1 MKIVVLQGLVPF
13 FVGAMFGSFLN
24 VCIHR
29 IPLKL
34 SLFSP
39 GSYCPNC
46 KVHIRWYDNIPVVSY
61 LFLRGRCRD
70 CSYRIPLRYPLV
82 ELIAGLSAMVL
93 IKHYGYSVLSIEY
106 IVLVYI
112 LIVVTMIDLE
122 HLIIPNEVIIPG
134 IGAGFIFLL
143 MNKIGIGWVNALLGG
158 LLMGGFL
165 YASGGLGKLLFRKE
179 SMGMGDVKLGVLIG
193 IFIGWKWVIVALFLT
208 FFSAGFYGLM
218 GLIAGRIKFG
228 QKVPFAP
235 FLFLGTLL
243 TLFTG
248 DWIIQWY
255 NALFFQ

>member
-1 MKIVVLQGLVPF
+1 
-13 FVGAMFGSFLN
+13 
-24 VCIHR
+24 
-29 IPLKL
+29 
-34 SLFSP
+34 
-39 GSYCPNC
+39 
-46 KVHIRWYDNIPVVSY
+46 
-61 LFLRGRCRD
+61 
-70 CSYRIPLRYPLV
+70 
-82 ELIAGLSAMVL
+82 MVL

-143 MNKIGIGWVNALLGG
+143 MNEIGIGWVNALLGG